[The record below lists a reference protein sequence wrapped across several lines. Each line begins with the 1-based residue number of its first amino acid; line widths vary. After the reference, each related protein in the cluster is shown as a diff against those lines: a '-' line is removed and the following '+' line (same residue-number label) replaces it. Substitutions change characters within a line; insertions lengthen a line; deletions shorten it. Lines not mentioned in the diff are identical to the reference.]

1 MLLVAHASRNDE
13 AYLKKV
19 GFDLSE
25 LKIMDTQQIEHKEFA
40 ASRYES
46 DRLYLRNLGR
56 LLQNYTVSYEEKD
69 LHNAG
74 CDAYYTMKAFL
85 RQMGY
90 DASVVNSLA

>member
-46 DRLYLRNLGR
+46 VTPSATRRR
-56 LLQNYTVSYEEKD
+56 IS
-69 LHNAG
+69 
-74 CDAYYTMKAFL
+74 TML
-85 RQMGY
+85 
-90 DASVVNSLA
+90 VVMRTTQ